1 MEKLKDWQLKQ
12 RQSLPLE
19 AKIQLTRQRIID
31 FYEYFDGEVYIS
43 FSGGKDSTVL
53 LDIARKIY
61 QDIIQKKKNPDR

>member
-1 MEKLKDWQLKQ
+1 M
-12 RQSLPLE
+12 PLE
-19 AKIQLTRQRIID
+19 AKIQLTRQRIIN

-61 QDIIQKKKNPDR
+61 PDITAVNTPDLAP